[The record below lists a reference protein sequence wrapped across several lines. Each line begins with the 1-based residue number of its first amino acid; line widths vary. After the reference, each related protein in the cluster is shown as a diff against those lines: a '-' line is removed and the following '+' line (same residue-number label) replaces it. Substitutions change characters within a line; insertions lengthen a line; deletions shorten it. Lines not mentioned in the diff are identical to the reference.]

1 MRTFSLGLPS
11 LSRPPPP
18 PPPSDE
24 PDSPAGTDTA
34 EVAPAL
40 SPEDDEA
47 SDEEALPAEES
58 RDEDTNAASEI
69 EEEDEEPAI
78 TPNWHPL
85 TTRVVRTA
93 DSPLPEPVTSQWDDN
108 PETAEIA
115 LAAIAQAQ
123 RFHRIDQARA
133 SLGDELKEQLNE
145 DLPSGSDASPEEL
158 ALIEQAQKILGELP
172 GSVMPDEDS
181 VPESDAK

>member
-1 MRTFSLGLPS
+1 MIAL
-11 LSRPPPP
+11 
-18 PPPSDE
+18 DE
-24 PDSPAGTDTA
+24 ADSPTGTDTA
-34 EVAPAL
+34 EDAPAL

-47 SDEEALPAEES
+47 SEEEVLPAKES
-58 RDEDTNAASEI
+58 RHKDSTTASQI

-145 DLPSGSDASPEEL
+145 DLPSGSEASPEEL
-158 ALIEQAQKILGELP
+158 ALIEHAQKILGELP

>member
-1 MRTFSLGLPS
+1 M
-11 LSRPPPP
+11 
-18 PPPSDE
+18 
-24 PDSPAGTDTA
+24 
-34 EVAPAL
+34 
-40 SPEDDEA
+40 
-47 SDEEALPAEES
+47 
-58 RDEDTNAASEI
+58 
-69 EEEDEEPAI
+69 
-78 TPNWHPL
+78 
-85 TTRVVRTA
+85 RTA

-172 GSVMPDEDS
+172 GPVMPDEDS
-181 VPESDAK
+181 APESDAK